1 MLSAL
6 RSRFDVAG
14 WTARET
20 PQSVRWDAIA
30 LLLVGLFLLAVDA
43 QMLGPTEALVTV
55 PGGVRPWQALLLLLA
70 TSVLLGKRRRPV
82 VVLVAVAATTGAD
95 AVLGG
100 SLGMY
105 LVLFDALFTVA
116 VRAAP
121 RARRVVLAVLVGL
134 VLAVLVTTVAVGLP
148 TQDVVQLTLVAV
160 ALLLP
165 PWWWGADVRRSLDL
179 AAEQSRRAD
188 AERARADLARA
199 HADDVARIAA
209 LDRSRAVQDERTRM
223 ARDLHD
229 VVAGHLSAVAIHTE
243 AALTAPPDEA
253 RDRAALAAA
262 RAGSLDA
269 LAEMRSMILVLRQGA
284 DADATTAPAGL
295 ARAADLDVDVVGD
308 PPPGLPAAVD
318 QAAFRILQEA
328 ATNARKHG
336 AGRATVRVTRDDDT
350 LDLVVENAVLPD
362 APAVDPA
369 LTSSTGLETMRE
381 RATALGGSFSAGAD
395 GATWRVHARLPLD
408 VAPPPGRAT

>member
-14 WTARET
+14 WTTRED
-20 PQSVRWDAIA
+20 PRSVRWDAVG
-30 LLLVGLFLLAVDA
+30 LLLLGLFLLVVDVQTVGA
-43 QMLGPTEALVTV
+43 DQPLVDVPAGP
-55 PGGVRPWQALLLLLA
+55 RPWQALLLLVA
-70 TSVLLGKRRRPV
+70 TSVLLAKRRRPV
-82 VVLVAVAATTGAD
+82 VVLVVVAGLALAD
-95 AVLGG
+95 AGLGG

-116 VRAAP
+116 VRAAA
-121 RARRVVLAVLVGL
+121 RARAVVLGVLVGL
-134 VLAVLVTTVAVGLP
+134 VVAVPVATAAAGAAAR
-148 TQDVVQLTLVAV
+148 DVVQLTLVAV

-165 PWWWGADVRRSLDL
+165 PWWWGADVRRSLEL
-179 AAEQSRRAD
+179 AGEQSRRAD

-209 LDRSRAVQDERTRM
+209 LDRERAVQDERARM

-229 VVAGHLSAVAIHTE
+229 VVAGHLSAVAIHAE
-243 AALTAPPDEA
+243 AALAGPPQEA

-284 DADATTAPAGL
+284 DVDAATAPAGL
-295 ARAADLDVDVVGD
+295 ARVADLDVDVVGD
-308 PPPGLPAAVD
+308 VPGGLPAAVD

-336 AGRATVRVTRDDDT
+336 TGRASVRCTVDGDA
-350 LDLVVENAVLPD
+350 LDLVVENALPAD
-362 APAVDPA
+362 AATVDPA
-369 LTSSTGLETMRE
+369 LTSSTGLQTMRE
-381 RATALGGSFSAGAD
+381 RATALGGRVDAGPRA
-395 GATWRVHARLPLD
+395 GTWRVHARLPL
-408 VAPPPGRAT
+408 RAGSVPR